1 MLRNLC
7 FIYHTHAVYTYSLKL
22 ILHPHMWLRLTKYP
36 NHWRQR
42 EPSSSNPKDY
52 TLDKRQKN
60 FKYNKS
66 YPRQTKFTQLSDRST
81 LNEDYKLEI
90 KWLSK
95 AYVQV

>member
-7 FIYHTHAVYTYSLKL
+7 FIYQTHAVYTYSLKL

-42 EPSSSNPKDY
+42 EPSSSNPKIY
-52 TLDKRQKN
+52 TLDERQKN

-81 LNEDYKLEI
+81 LEIYKLEI
-90 KWLSK
+90 KWLSR

>member
-7 FIYHTHAVYTYSLKL
+7 FIYHTRAVYTYSLKL
-22 ILHPHMWLRLTKYP
+22 TLHPHMWFKLTKYP

-42 EPSSSNPKDY
+42 ELDLNNPKLY
-52 TLDKRQKN
+52 PRQRQKI
-60 FKYNKS
+60 FKYNKL

-81 LNEDYKLEI
+81 LSENYKLEI